1 LRRISFLL
9 ACAVLA
15 ACGGD
20 NSVVGPDDP
29 ACVKGQIAPGNTKAG
44 QLGATSCTFADS
56 IVAGGSGDYVSTYF
70 DAYTFQATAGK
81 AYQLIARSPG
91 NHTDLVLSLWGDDIS
106 ANGGVVLAAGDDEA
120 GGVDGYDP
128 MTLFI
133 APQSGVYSVR
143 VSGYSAAD
151 TNTYTLTAR
160 ACPVHGVITTS
171 FSDAN
176 QKLQTS
182 DCVWNAPEF
191 YFGSDSSRIALYSVH
206 LDANTA
212 RVITVVS
219 SDFDPAFYIG
229 GPGFDA
235 LCYTDACG
243 GSNGATGSAG
253 VDSVTRVFVADS
265 TGDYTLVVGSYT
277 YADTGTFKLI
287 VGEAQAVVAVRQVSP
302 ELVRGSGARIRKGK
316 VRMR

>member
-1 LRRISFLL
+1 MRRISLLL
-9 ACAVLA
+9 ACAILA

-29 ACVKGQIAPGNTKAG
+29 VCVKGQIAPGNTKAG

-56 IVAGGSGDYVSTYF
+56 IVAGGSGGNYVSTYF

-81 AYQLIARSPG
+81 AYQIIARSPDTQ
-91 NHTDLVLSLWGDDIS
+91 TDLVLSLWGDGIS
-106 ANGGVVLAAGDDEA
+106 ANGGILLAAGDDEA
-120 GGVDGYDP
+120 GGLGGYDP

-133 APQSGVYSVR
+133 APQSGVYSLR
-143 VSGYSAAD
+143 VSGYSASD

-160 ACPVHGVITTS
+160 ACPVHSVITTS

-182 DCVWNAPEF
+182 DCVWDVP

-212 RVITVVS
+212 RTITVVS

-243 GSNGATGSAG
+243 GSNGASGSAG
-253 VDSVTRVFVADS
+253 VDSVTRVLVADS
-265 TGDYTLVVGSYT
+265 TGDYTLAVGSYA

-287 VGEAQAVVAVRQVSP
+287 VGDAQAVVAVRQVSP
-302 ELVRGSGARIRKGK
+302 ELVRGSGAGIRKGK